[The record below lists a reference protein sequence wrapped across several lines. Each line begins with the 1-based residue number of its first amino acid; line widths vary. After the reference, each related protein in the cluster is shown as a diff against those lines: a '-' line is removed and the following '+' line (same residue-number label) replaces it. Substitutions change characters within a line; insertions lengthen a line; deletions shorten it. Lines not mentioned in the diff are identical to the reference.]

1 MTTDS
6 KYNNANPQYFCL
18 TVEKVILLSCRCLHP
33 GHIPAHSGARC
44 PVTDEDI
51 FTNLSI
57 NNNCGEAELSGDTWP
72 GCCLDIGV
80 NITIRSTQIL
90 FFSID
95 LALGNHE
102 LNVYSIYT
110 LET

>member
-6 KYNNANPQYFCL
+6 KYNNDNPQYFCL

-72 GCCLDIGV
+72 V
-80 NITIRSTQIL
+80 SV
-90 FFSID
+90 SISGLTSQHD
-95 LALGNHE
+95 QHK
-102 LNVYSIYT
+102 YYCY
-110 LET
+110 